1 MELRDIIAIIAGV
14 GSIAVS
20 FWTLFRARTALAVE
34 KALSERRISEL
45 EGSVDTLKAELSGV
59 KAGLDAGIGRV
70 QDSLQGVAD
79 MLRKLE
85 TTVAILVDRDEREP
99 RASRS
104 GRTRTPRPSA

>member
-1 MELRDIIAIIAGV
+1 MDLRDFITIIAGA

-45 EGSVDTLKAELSGV
+45 EGSIDTLKAELSGV

-85 TTVAILVDRDEREP
+85 TTVAILVDRDERSA
-99 RASRS
+99 RA
-104 GRTRTPRPSA
+104 GRTRTPRAGS